1 MASDD
6 HQEMLNKISQLAGQ
20 INRHKNGQVPE
31 QQEQSQPSYGGY
43 PQSSTGWRGA
53 GRGSRGSRGSRGFV
67 RGGRQNHIH
76 RNKSLVLN
84 ASHTT
89 TAPSTVE
96 NVNPSINAATANWVS
111 KNDRGHRQLINPAVY
126 EKEKDVRV
134 KNMEELRLQKLKR
147 KDQFERAK
155 LERHVKAEKT
165 RQVLVDGGV
174 FRVSKRG
181 SKLQRIS
188 GERALS
194 RKLDLVNQACLHCT
208 GAPTPKIGFV
218 AGVKF
223 YRSKNGNMYRDA
235 SIKIHG
241 KAKKTTKPCKAFTI
255 TGTCSTTDCPFVHD
269 PLKVA
274 VCREFVHKGSCPSGD
289 SCDLSHELTPERT
302 PTCMHFAKGHCSND
316 NCRYIHVHVSPSALV
331 CRSFGMYGY
340 CEKGASCTERH
351 VHECPDFSNTG
362 TCTTEGCKLLHRH
375 RASMMRSNADPAK
388 QSQDYMIQDISSDEE
403 GMGSDDVDSDG
414 LEEFFG
420 DEEGEIDEDIPQQ
433 QDFVSIR

>member
-1 MASDD
+1 MASED
-6 HQEMLNKISQLAGQ
+6 HQEILNKISQLAGQ
-20 INRHKNGQVPE
+20 INRHKNGQAPE
-31 QQEQSQPSYGGY
+31 QQEQPQSIYGGY

-67 RGGRQNHIH
+67 RGGRHNHVH

-84 ASHTT
+84 ASHTA
-89 TAPSTVE
+89 APSTIE
-96 NVNPSINAATANWVS
+96 NDIPSINAATANWVS

-126 EKEKDVRV
+126 EKEKGPRIRS
-134 KNMEELRLQKLKR
+134 MEELRLQRLKKR
-147 KDQFERAK
+147 DQFERAK
-155 LERHVKAEKT
+155 LERHVKAEET
-165 RQVLVDGGV
+165 RQVLVDGGL
-174 FRVSKRG
+174 FRVSKKG
-181 SKLQRIS
+181 QKLQRIS
-188 GERALS
+188 
-194 RKLDLVNQACLHCT
+194 

-269 PLKVA
+269 PSKVA
-274 VCREFVHKGSCPSGD
+274 VCKEFVHKGSCPSGD

-316 NCRYIHVHVSPSALV
+316 NCRYTHVRVSPSALV

-340 CEKGASCTERH
+340 CEKGSNCTERH

-375 RASMMRSNADPAK
+375 RASMMRSNNDPAK

-420 DEEGEIDEDIPQQ
+420 DEEGEIDEDIPTQ
-433 QDFVSIR
+433 QDFVSMR

>member
-1 MASDD
+1 
-6 HQEMLNKISQLAGQ
+6 
-20 INRHKNGQVPE
+20 
-31 QQEQSQPSYGGY
+31 
-43 PQSSTGWRGA
+43 
-53 GRGSRGSRGSRGFV
+53 
-67 RGGRQNHIH
+67 
-76 RNKSLVLN
+76 
-84 ASHTT
+84 
-89 TAPSTVE
+89 VE

-241 KAKKTTKPCKAFTI
+241 YDTPQSKT
-255 TGTCSTTDCPFVHD
+255 
-269 PLKVA
+269 
-274 VCREFVHKGSCPSGD
+274 
-289 SCDLSHELTPERT
+289 
-302 PTCMHFAKGHCSND
+302 
-316 NCRYIHVHVSPSALV
+316 
-331 CRSFGMYGY
+331 
-340 CEKGASCTERH
+340 
-351 VHECPDFSNTG
+351 
-362 TCTTEGCKLLHRH
+362 
-375 RASMMRSNADPAK
+375 
-388 QSQDYMIQDISSDEE
+388 
-403 GMGSDDVDSDG
+403 
-414 LEEFFG
+414 
-420 DEEGEIDEDIPQQ
+420 
-433 QDFVSIR
+433 